1 MRQRLVLHR
10 VVTTLALCAAF
21 AVGGCAGSLS
31 GDITDKPP
39 TPKVDMT
46 GRWLLAAA
54 NTPPCGMNFSTTAG
68 ETQSGAIAPE
78 GGCPGKFF
86 TSRHWSIEAGGLLI
100 TDHNNEPLALLN
112 FVGGRF
118 EGKAAS
124 GLQITLSRGGLP
136 AN

>member
-1 MRQRLVLHR
+1 MAMACIGL
-10 VVTTLALCAAF
+10 LALA
-21 AVGGCAGSLS
+21 GCAGSLS
-31 GDITDKPP
+31 NDITDKPP
-39 TPKVDMT
+39 TPKVDMN

-54 NTPPCGMNFSTTAG
+54 DAPPCGVTFTTTDPQA
-68 ETQSGAIAPE
+68 QNGAIQPE
-78 GGCPGKFF
+78 GGCPGNFF
-86 TSRHWSIEAGGLLI
+86 TARHWSIEAGGLLI
-100 TDHNNEPLALLN
+100 TNHKDEPLALLN

>member
-1 MRQRLVLHR
+1 MNEQRLSIRLA
-10 VVTTLALCAAF
+10 VVLALT
-21 AVGGCAGSLS
+21 VMLTGCAGSLS

-39 TPKVDMT
+39 TPKVDMN

-54 NTPPCGMNFSTTAG
+54 GTPPCGMNFSTAPG
-68 ETQSGAIAPE
+68 EPPSGAIAPE

-118 EGKAAS
+118 EGKSAS

>member
-1 MRQRLVLHR
+1 MTRYRLPILLAAA
-10 VVTTLALCAAF
+10 LALAVTAA
-21 AVGGCAGSLS
+21 GCAGSLS

-39 TPKVDMT
+39 TPKVDMN

-54 NTPPCGMNFSTTAG
+54 STPPCGMNFSTAPG
-68 ETQSGAIAPE
+68 EPQSGAIAPE

-118 EGKAAS
+118 EGKSAN